1 MAARNPAGSVPGGA
15 RSDAVWW
22 GCEEVNSRS
31 PLGYARPLGPGGSPL
46 PVEQISVFLEN
57 ETGGLADV
65 VDVLA
70 RSAIDIRAMALA
82 DETDF
87 GILRLIV
94 NDTDGAT
101 GALKDAGFT
110 VRRTPVVAVLVPDR
124 PGGLAGTLNAL
135 RGIAVEYMYAF
146 VRKSGEQAIVVFR
159 FEDVERAIETLRR
172 TGAQILDGEDIRK
185 L

>member
-1 MAARNPAGSVPGGA
+1 VV
-15 RSDAVWW
+15 D
-22 GCEEVNSRS
+22 
-31 PLGYARPLGPGGSPL
+31 
-46 PVEQISVFLEN
+46 QISVFLEN

-70 RSAIDIRAMALA
+70 RSAVDIRALSLA

-94 NDTDGAT
+94 NDTDRAT
-101 GALKDAGFT
+101 FALKDAGFT
-110 VRRTPVVAVLVPDR
+110 VRKTPVVAVQIPDR
-124 PGGLAGTLNAL
+124 PGGLATTLNAL

-146 VRKSGEQAIVVFR
+146 VRKSGEQALVVFR
-159 FEDVERAIETLRR
+159 FDDAAQAVETLRKA
-172 TGAQILDGEDIRK
+172 GAKILDATDVQE

>member
-1 MAARNPAGSVPGGA
+1 MLVRSVRRGRVA
-15 RSDAVWW
+15 I
-22 GCEEVNSRS
+22 
-31 PLGYARPLGPGGSPL
+31 
-46 PVEQISVFLEN
+46 EQISVFIEN

-70 RSAIDIRAMALA
+70 RVAVDIRAMSIA
-82 DETDF
+82 DQTDF
-87 GILRLIV
+87 GIVRLIV
-94 NDTDGAT
+94 NETERAAS
-101 GALKDAGFT
+101 ALKDAGFT

-146 VRKSGEQAIVVFR
+146 VRTSGEQAVVVFR
-159 FEDVERAIETLRR
+159 FDDVERAVATLRAA
-172 TGAQILDGEDIRK
+172 GATLLDAPDVQG

>member
-1 MAARNPAGSVPGGA
+1 MA
-15 RSDAVWW
+15 
-22 GCEEVNSRS
+22 
-31 PLGYARPLGPGGSPL
+31 
-46 PVEQISVFLEN
+46 VEQISVFLEN

-70 RSAIDIRAMALA
+70 KSAVDIRAMALA
-82 DETDF
+82 DETEF

-94 NDTDGAT
+94 NDTERAVR
-101 GALKDAGFT
+101 ALKESGFT
-110 VRRTPVVAVLVPDR
+110 VRKTPVVAVLVPDR
-124 PGGLAGTLNAL
+124 PGALAATLNAL

-159 FEDVERAIETLRR
+159 FEDVEKAVGTLR
-172 TGAQILDGEDIRK
+172 GAGARILDAKDVSE